1 MNMSEIPI
9 IGNLTAGAAQHV
21 TPTVTPVEV
30 VAPEASTSGV
40 AGRNIEAQVTTDRV
54 EFSQHAQLLEKVP
67 QMPEVRQDKI
77 DTIREAIENNTYLT
91 SDKLDLAVSRM
102 IDELLG

>member
-1 MNMSEIPI
+1 M
-9 IGNLTAGAAQHV
+9 
-21 TPTVTPVEV
+21 
-30 VAPEASTSGV
+30 
-40 AGRNIEAQVTTDRV
+40 TTDRV
-54 EFSQHAQLLEKVP
+54 EFSQHAQLLEKVH